1 MREQKNKEEK
11 NYIFGIHAIIETIKA
26 GKTIDKLFIQK
37 GLHNDAFAELW
48 KLVRLRR
55 VNYKHVPLEKINRLT
70 KKNHQGVFAFLSPID
85 FHKIED
91 IIPRLYEEGK
101 NPLILVMDRITD
113 VRNFGAIARTAEC
126 VGAHTILI
134 PELNSAAINADAAK
148 TSSGAL
154 HRIPVSRTWNLK
166 LSLQLMKD
174 SGIQIIGCTEK
185 TQDTIY
191 NADFT
196 KPTAIILGS
205 GNDEIAS
212 GDQYRREN
220 LRRSIALNCDLEE
233 GTVIKE
239 EHLTMLRPPVGF
251 SWDDKYL
258 ILGKKTKISLKKRQI
273 LKQDH
278 FQ

>member
-1 MREQKNKEEK
+1 MNKEEK

-91 IIPRLYEEGK
+91 VIPRIYEEGK

-134 PELNSAAINADAAK
+134 PELNSAAINADAVK

-205 GNDEIAS
+205 EEDGISPE
-212 GDQYRREN
+212 
-220 LRRSIALNCDLEE
+220 LLKMCD
-233 GTVIKE
+233 
-239 EHLTMLRPPVGF
+239 M
-251 SWDDKYL
+251 
-258 ILGKKTKISLKKRQI
+258 KTKIPINGKISSLNVSVATGVICYELLRQRN
-273 LKQDH
+273 
-278 FQ
+278 